1 MALRWNVAKY
11 ELERNSRYW
20 AFDFA
25 NPSTEGIS
33 RIDSFS
39 SDRFA
44 VEVLKPTGRKYIVG
58 RKRLEAPI
66 GTLAKKGDTRYEVL
80 FEKLVSTHQQLK
92 EIEVGLGTE
101 WLQDIFLVKDSD
113 GRYKRV
119 SRSDVWSG
127 KIPNAKNH
135 LLFTISIDEKS
146 AFIIQ
151 GFVHNLKELE
161 SYLFQLWEDILLT
174 TSQEEAARLIK
185 EFEYIFIGVN
195 LPGRGGASIGDALG
209 TILRIEKGIPL
220 RDGFQHVDFEIFSAL
235 NIDDYISK

>member
-1 MALRWNVAKY
+1 
-11 ELERNSRYW
+11 
-20 AFDFA
+20 
-25 NPSTEGIS
+25 
-33 RIDSFS
+33 
-39 SDRFA
+39 
-44 VEVLKPTGRKYIVG
+44 
-58 RKRLEAPI
+58 
-66 GTLAKKGDTRYEVL
+66 
-80 FEKLVSTHQQLK
+80 
-92 EIEVGLGTE
+92 
-101 WLQDIFLVKDSD
+101 
-113 GRYKRV
+113 
-119 SRSDVWSG
+119 VWSG